1 MKRGIKT
8 IIALSLVGCMTIGG
22 AVMTF
27 AETIESSDT
36 TVTAGDGETVN
47 VVNDVEV
54 SGEFGV
60 QAQDGG
66 TVNVGGDVTNH
77 GMEYVGLDGEPQLA
91 GEGVQTMDGG
101 TVTVEGN
108 VSAPTYGALADKSMD
123 GGSGSITIKGNVSG
137 SVGATDG
144 NIEVGGNVVGTS
156 NNTNNDNAAIEVNG
170 NSNIHIGG
178 DVTSSGTGV
187 SSSSGSAVVV
197 IEGTLNVADSSP
209 VVALDHSDY
218 GENGY
223 EDNGDTG
230 VVTLVVYEINGGSDD
245 FVKAGNRTGGNWVD
259 NGGEF
264 PEQVPEGFTENASLK
279 NEQIKNIFYI
289 VKKAEGSSDGISS
302 LSGTTQKAG
311 YDTATENTVI
321 TVKVKEGYGL
331 SAGSI
336 KVTSNA
342 DGSYTLTVPR
352 GGGVTL
358 STEALQK
365 AVEEIE
371 QKEEEKKE
379 EEKKEEEKKEEQKPE
394 QQKAE
399 EKKEDK
405 KDDDSSSSDNNTPA
419 APAAGSAPAAVSAAP
434 VSTLATGFTFA
445 DSTSTLGANTSI
457 RMDEP
462 GPAAAAAFAAATPAG
477 YTKAFV
483 FSVTDNGQ
491 TSFSVKNGR
500 ISFKIPAQF
509 LLNGRKFKLMGID
522 KDSNVKVFNN
532 AASDGESFEAD
543 VDVEGYQFEL
553 IYAD

>member
-1 MKRGIKT
+1 MKRSIKT
-8 IIALSLVGCMTIGG
+8 LIALSLVGCMTIGG

-36 TVTAGDGETVN
+36 TVTAEGGEIVN

-137 SVGATDG
+137 SVGATNG

-156 NNTNNDNAAIEVNG
+156 NNTYNDNAAIDVNG

-259 NGGEF
+259 NGGEY
-264 PEQVPEGFTENASLK
+264 PEQVPVGFTENASLK

-289 VKKAEGSSDGISS
+289 IKKAEGSSNGISS

-379 EEKKEEEKKEEQKPE
+379 
-394 QQKAE
+394 
-399 EKKEDK
+399 DK

-419 APAAGSAPAAVSAAP
+419 APAAGSAPAVVFAAT
-434 VSTLATGFTFA
+434 VTTLATGFTFA

-522 KDSNVKVFNN
+522 KDGNVKVFNN

-553 IYAD
+553 IFAD